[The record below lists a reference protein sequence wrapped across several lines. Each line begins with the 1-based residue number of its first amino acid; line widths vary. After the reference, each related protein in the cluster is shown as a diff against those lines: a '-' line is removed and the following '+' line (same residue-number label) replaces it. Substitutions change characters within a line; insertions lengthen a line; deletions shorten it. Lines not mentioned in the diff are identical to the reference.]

1 MIDTLKKY
9 INENKKG
16 EIINFINNIHRDET
30 LLNSC
35 FNIIVDLFYDTEDQE
50 ILNSIDWCL
59 HFALKIKQSERINYI
74 ITHPKYDYSKIR
86 KNQYIHSA
94 VFHNNQVV
102 NQLYSYFALKNAK
115 KHLLEIMELINNN
128 NKINLSSLNMNVE
141 DKVKCFYITMGA
153 ITLNIQT
160 NMNICFNLLED
171 DELLEKDKEL
181 MIVFAR
187 FYGWNYM
194 GASEK
199 FISKAIP
206 ISKSQKELI
215 EMLKIYVDGVKE
227 ENFYKKLSHDFDIDS
242 RVLEAKR
249 RIDIE
254 QNKKINEKSEQE
266 SIFSR
271 FFPPVRILIGEKVVN
286 IFEEESGKIVF
297 RKTSMQ
303 HINIEYE
310 IPLDHILSPLDF
322 QDTLN
327 FLLNGGAYETNN

>member
-59 HFALKIKQSERINYI
+59 HFALKIKQLERINYI

-141 DKVKCFYITMGA
+141 DKAKCFYITMGA

>member
-59 HFALKIKQSERINYI
+59 HFALKIKQLERINYI

>member
-1 MIDTLKKY
+1 MRCKKREKRKSGRSDKMLNVCIPNGY
-9 INENKKG
+9 NV
-16 EIINFINNIHRDET
+16 FTWET
-30 LLNSC
+30 
-35 FNIIVDLFYDTEDQE
+35 
-50 ILNSIDWCL
+50 
-59 HFALKIKQSERINYI
+59 
-74 ITHPKYDYSKIR
+74 YDYSKIR